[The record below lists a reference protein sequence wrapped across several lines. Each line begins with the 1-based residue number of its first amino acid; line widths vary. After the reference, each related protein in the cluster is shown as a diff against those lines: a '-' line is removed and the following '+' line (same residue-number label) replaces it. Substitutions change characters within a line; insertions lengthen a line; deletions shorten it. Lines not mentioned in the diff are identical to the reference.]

1 MEQKVVVSP
10 LFGSA
15 LKKWRLSA
23 GLSLRQFAAKV
34 NYTPGHLSKVENGR
48 KAPSRFLVV
57 RADELLHSGGELIAM
72 IVSNG
77 PEPGGGAPPPGTV
90 VLDVLSGPLPQ
101 LDEPGSLEPWWRL
114 LVSTR
119 AVGQACPPLPLVAT
133 ASHQARVLG
142 GIAAQSSQRHA
153 REAYIVGA
161 RFFEYAGWMAQ
172 EAGDS
177 AAALAMTAQATEWA
191 HQAGDSAYVAYAL
204 VRQAVIALYGRDY
217 PTTTHLAQR
226 AQSMTSDARV
236 CGLAALQEAFG
247 HAAMGRVNECMSAL
261 ARGADL
267 LSRGE
272 SGDRAPG
279 SAHVVDQVGMAE
291 AWCQSELGRYERA
304 AHLLQA
310 GIAQT
315 SSSALRAS
323 ARYEARY
330 ALVLERLGDLEG
342 SCSAASTA
350 MGKVTVVESE
360 TVRSDLRTL
369 RRRYAYYS
377 SKRGHDAVRTI
388 LPDLTSACRQPR

>member
-10 LFGSA
+10 FFGSS
-15 LKKWRLSA
+15 LKKWRLGA

-57 RADELLHSGGELIAM
+57 RADELLHAGGELIGM
-72 IVSNG
+72 IVSSG
-77 PEPGGGAPPPGTV
+77 PETGSAPEAGIAV
-90 VLDVLSGPLPQ
+90 GDVLGGPLPQ

-119 AVGQACPPLPLVAT
+119 VVGQACPPLPLVAA

-142 GIAAQSSQRHA
+142 GIAAQSSDRQA
-153 REAYIVGA
+153 CEAYYVGA

-177 AAALAMTAQATEWA
+177 VGALALTARATEWA
-191 HQAGDSAYVAYAL
+191 RLAGDTAFVAYAL
-204 VRQAVIALYGRDY
+204 VRQAVIALYARDY
-217 PTTTHLAQR
+217 QATTLLAQR
-226 AQSMTSDARV
+226 AQTMTADARV
-236 CGLAALQEAFG
+236 GGLAALQEAHGQAALG
-247 HAAMGRVNECMSAL
+247 HVNDCLSAL

-272 SGDRAPG
+272 SGERAPG
-279 SAHVVDQVGMAE
+279 SAHVTDQVGMAE
-291 AWCQSELGRYERA
+291 ALCHSELGRYERA
-304 AHLLQA
+304 AQLLQE
-310 GIAQT
+310 GVAQAAPH
-315 SSSALRAS
+315 ALRAT

-330 ALVLERLGDLEG
+330 ALVLERMGEIDA
-342 SCSAASTA
+342 SCAAASTA
-350 MGKVTVVESE
+350 MGKITVVDSD

-369 RRRYAYYS
+369 QRRYAYYS
-377 SKRGHDAVRTI
+377 GTQGNDAVRAI
-388 LPDLTSACRQPR
+388 LPDLASACRPAR